1 MAKLLV
7 TFDEP
12 DAGTIEITLR
22 HEVKTVHIG
31 ASYIYSSFHALVE
44 ALIRLK
50 ISADEAVVVWQCE
63 PFEYEFRFRSLDT
76 AVSLQVILFPDS
88 RRSVFDEPDPKLAT
102 VGSYE
107 EVCLPFWRAL
117 RQLQGRFSEEE
128 WQARWHGPFPSREL
142 DFLTAALGK

>member
-1 MAKLLV
+1 MAKLHV
-7 TFDEP
+7 SFGEP

-22 HEVKTVHIG
+22 HELETVYIG
-31 ASYIYSSFHALVE
+31 ASYIYNSFHTLVE

-50 ISADEAVVVWQCE
+50 NSADEAVVVWQCE
-63 PFEYEFRFRSLDT
+63 PSEYEFRFNSLDT
-76 AVSLQVILFPDS
+76 AVNLQVLLFPEPG
-88 RRSVFDEPDPKLAT
+88 RSVFDEPPPKLT
-102 VGSYE
+102 ITGSYE

-142 DFLTAALGK
+142 DLLTAALGK